1 MNTAMNKPI
10 DELAALDLNSVG
22 KNIYSIRGE
31 QVIADF
37 DLARFYG
44 VENRSLK
51 QAVRRNI
58 DYFPDDFMFRLTAKE
73 AKELIAS
80 AVSQNVIPSGYNTGG
95 AEVFAFTEHGVAML
109 SAVLK
114 SPYAKAVSIALIRAF
129 VAMRHFLQSNA
140 QVFTRLDR
148 IEYKLL
154 ESDHKFEEIYSKLE
168 EKSLKPTQ
176 GLFFDGQIYDAYEF
190 LCGLIREAERR
201 IVLIDNYIDE
211 TVLTMLDKR
220 QCGVEAT
227 ICTQK
232 ISPQLSLDITKHNAQ
247 YPEIEVKIFKQ
258 SHDRFLVLD
267 DKVYLVGASLKDLG
281 KKWFAVALLTDIT
294 PEELITRLG

>member
-1 MNTAMNKPI
+1 MNTAMNKTI

-109 SAVLK
+109 SAVR
-114 SPYAKAVSIALIRAF
+114 SGRFDNDFKA
-129 VAMRHFLQSNA
+129 
-140 QVFTRLDR
+140 
-148 IEYKLL
+148 
-154 ESDHKFEEIYSKLE
+154 
-168 EKSLKPTQ
+168 
-176 GLFFDGQIYDAYEF
+176 
-190 LCGLIREAERR
+190 
-201 IVLIDNYIDE
+201 
-211 TVLTMLDKR
+211 
-220 QCGVEAT
+220 
-227 ICTQK
+227 
-232 ISPQLSLDITKHNAQ
+232 
-247 YPEIEVKIFKQ
+247 
-258 SHDRFLVLD
+258 
-267 DKVYLVGASLKDLG
+267 
-281 KKWFAVALLTDIT
+281 
-294 PEELITRLG
+294 

>member
-1 MNTAMNKPI
+1 MNTAMNKTI

-95 AEVFAFTEHGVAML
+95 AEVFAFTEHWVAML
-109 SAVLK
+109 SDVR
-114 SPYAKAVSIALIRAF
+114 SGRFDNDFKA
-129 VAMRHFLQSNA
+129 
-140 QVFTRLDR
+140 
-148 IEYKLL
+148 
-154 ESDHKFEEIYSKLE
+154 
-168 EKSLKPTQ
+168 
-176 GLFFDGQIYDAYEF
+176 
-190 LCGLIREAERR
+190 
-201 IVLIDNYIDE
+201 
-211 TVLTMLDKR
+211 
-220 QCGVEAT
+220 
-227 ICTQK
+227 
-232 ISPQLSLDITKHNAQ
+232 
-247 YPEIEVKIFKQ
+247 
-258 SHDRFLVLD
+258 
-267 DKVYLVGASLKDLG
+267 
-281 KKWFAVALLTDIT
+281 
-294 PEELITRLG
+294 

>member
-1 MNTAMNKPI
+1 MIEDI
-10 DELAALDLNSVG
+10 DHSV
-22 KNIYSIRGE
+22 KMPLQNRILTIRGV
-31 QVIADF
+31 QVILDR
-37 DLARFYG
+37 DLAELYG
-44 VENRSLK
+44 VETKVLN
-51 QAVRRNI
+51 QAVKRNI
-58 DYFPDDFMFRLTAKE
+58 DRFPSSYRFQLTRE
-73 AKELIAS
+73 ET
-80 AVSQNVIPSGYNTGG
+80 N
-95 AEVFAFTEHGVAML
+95 EVVTICDHLSTLKYSSNHSYAFTESGVAML
-109 SAVLK
+109 SSVLHSREAVQ
-114 SPYAKAVSIALIRAF
+114 VSVRIIDAF

-211 TVLTMLDKR
+211 TILTMLDKR

-227 ICTQK
+227 IYTQK
-232 ISPQLSLDITKHNAQ
+232 IPPQLSLDITKHNAQ

-281 KKWFAVALLTDIT
+281 KKWFAVALLADIT